1 MNIQDIRPNCQAEC
15 CPDASGYA
23 ALCRD
28 TLTPALAESVLPDRA
43 MLATVWRYLAS
54 VPGGQLKET
63 PTCLCRK
70 IVRRSGMPLSLGQM
84 LTCLD
89 IFRDVELI
97 TLEHKHKYLSLCLVP
112 QQEKADLMQSRTMQ
126 RLKAAKES

>member
-28 TLTPALAESVLPDRA
+28 ELTPDQAAAILPDRA
-43 MLATVWRYLAS
+43 MLATVWRYLAA
-54 VPGGQLKET
+54 VPGGEVKET
-63 PTCLCRK
+63 PMCLCRK

-84 LTCLD
+84 MTCLD
-89 IFRDVELI
+89 ILRDVNLI
-97 TLEHKHKYLSLCLVP
+97 ALEHKHKYISLRLVP

-126 RLKAAKES
+126 RLNAVKES